1 MANLAIYKDDYIEF
15 TAISNYFIDNYMKDA
30 NDAQL
35 KVYLYLVRMVHANMA
50 FGVSDIADKFNHT
63 EKDILR
69 ALRYWEKQN
78 LLSLEFDAGKN
89 LTAIHLRGLGSGM
102 NCGIEAAGGN
112 GTAGNSA
119 LPTGGAIAGASAA
132 SADNGTAA
140 NATATGSHGGGN
152 NPVAADIAI
161 GNPMAMGDD
170 ALSNPITMGGDALGN
185 PLTMGSD
192 TLGNPAAAEGGN
204 AVTFCQQRQLS
215 LTDAKSAM
223 EHMTGSSPG
232 GAGWEAALEEPDPYA
247 KPAYSAD
254 QLRSFK
260 EQENTAQLLF
270 VAQVYVGRTLTA
282 SDMKTI
288 LYLSDVLRFSDDLI
302 DYLIQYCVD
311 RGKKDF
317 RYMEKVAVSWAQ
329 QGITT
334 PKQAQ
339 KAALKYDKSVY
350 AIMNELGK
358 SSAPTNKEL
367 EYINRWTREYG
378 FTPDIIFEA
387 CERTVMAVDK
397 HRFEYAEGILSS
409 WRKENVRH
417 KADIKRVDEQHQKQK
432 SAAANTAPRN
442 SAAVSNKFNQFKQN
456 TYNFEE
462 LEKELLSN

>member
-112 GTAGNSA
+112 GTAGNSV